1 VASSELAQLAH
12 RTAVGA
18 SALAAKNRPYDMRT
32 LLGMYIKQAEELEV
46 PAKDALVVLLN
57 STIGL
62 SVHVANAHTDAVEYF
77 DALAQQMARA

>member
-1 VASSELAQLAH
+1 MAGSEIAQLAH

-18 SALAAKNRPYDMRT
+18 CSLAAKNRPYDMRT
-32 LLGMYIKQAEELEV
+32 LLGMYIKQAEELEI

-62 SVHVANAHTDAVEYF
+62 SVHTASVHTDAVEYF
-77 DALAQQMARA
+77 DALAQQMARQ